1 MYKDGEQRAGN
12 TRDQGGAGAVG
23 LGRESPSL
31 LPPRASWRV
40 AGCLESPA
48 LPRTASARYQILPPG
63 PFSINSSPH
72 AAIRGLYRLTA
83 LALPL
88 TLGAPRRLC
97 RVSGIDPLYTENTGP
112 AWHAAAIYFD
122 PVAHSLP
129 TYSSP
134 CWSLIIE
141 SQVGR
146 PAPCSAS

>member
-31 LPPRASWRV
+31 LPPQASWRV

-48 LPRTASARYQILPPG
+48 LLRTASARYQILPPV
-63 PFSINSSPH
+63 PFPISSSPH
-72 AAIRGLYRLTA
+72 AANRGLYRLTA
-83 LALPL
+83 LAPPP
-88 TLGAPRRLC
+88 TFGAPLQLC
-97 RVSGIDPLYTENTGP
+97 KVSGIEPLYTENAGL
-112 AWHAAAIYFD
+112 AWHAAAVYFD
-122 PVAHSLP
+122 PVTHSLP

-134 CWSLIIE
+134 CWSLTIE